1 MNILLIEDEIKTA
14 KALAAL
20 ILVIRPEAKIVGSI
34 QSIETA
40 VSYLTENTPPD
51 LIFMDIQ
58 LADGLCFDI
67 FKLVKIVS
75 PVIFCTAYDD
85 YTIDAFKTS
94 GIDYILKPFSEETI
108 TAAFNK
114 LSTLKSFFQQTPS
127 AQTIP
132 LETIE
137 NLLNKSAGNTGK
149 KSFLVFKGTK
159 YIIVPTETI
168 ACFYIKNEV
177 VTIINFNAQEFG
189 ITQSL
194 DEVHTLLDTNQFFR
208 VNRQYLINFKAVAE
222 VEHYFSRK
230 LFVKLTINTPD
241 KVLVGK
247 EKVTAFLH
255 WLEK

>member
-14 KALAAL
+14 KALSAL
-20 ILVIRPEAKIVGSI
+20 ILSIRPEARIVGTI
-34 QSIETA
+34 QSTETA
-40 VSYLTENTPPD
+40 AAYLSENNPPD

-85 YTIDAFKTS
+85 YMIEAFKTN
-94 GIDYILKPFSEETI
+94 GIDYILKPFSVETV
-108 TAAFNK
+108 TAAFDK
-114 LSTLKSFFQQTPS
+114 LSRLKRFFQDPQNQTVPME
-127 AQTIP
+127 A
-132 LETIE
+132 IE
-137 NLLNKSAGNTGK
+137 SLLNKTAVHTGK

-159 YIIVPTETI
+159 YIIVPTDTI
-168 ACFYIKNEV
+168 AFFYIRNEI
-177 VTIINFNAQEFG
+177 VTIVNFENQEFG

-194 DEVHTLLDTNQFFR
+194 DEVHNLLSTNQFFR
-208 VNRQYLINFKAVAE
+208 ANRQYLINFKAVAE

-230 LFVKLTINTPD
+230 LFVKLKVETPE
-241 KVLVGK
+241 KILVGK
-247 EKVTAFLH
+247 EKVTAFLN